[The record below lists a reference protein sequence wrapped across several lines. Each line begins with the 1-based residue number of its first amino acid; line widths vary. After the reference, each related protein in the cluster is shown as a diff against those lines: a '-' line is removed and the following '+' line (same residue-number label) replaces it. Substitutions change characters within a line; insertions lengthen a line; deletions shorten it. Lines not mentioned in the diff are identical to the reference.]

1 MRMERIASESIHP
14 NRYIVPLQRDARRLK
29 KATQPPEDIF
39 DPFAFNGS
47 QVAKVSGNSLAARK
61 GTS

>member
-14 NRYIVPLQRDARRLK
+14 NRIVSLQRNARRLK